1 MKRIKIVLKGLL
13 LYTTILS
20 FLLFMMGVD
29 SIYDNG
35 YFFEWSLIEG
45 ILLLLC
51 YRFIKTEDLEVLSF
65 IK

>member
-1 MKRIKIVLKGLL
+1 MLLKGLL
-13 LYTTILS
+13 IYSTIL
-20 FLLFMMGVD
+20 FTLLFMCGVD

-51 YRFIKTEDLEVLSF
+51 YTFIRVRDFKSLTFV
-65 IK
+65 K